1 MQDAGSQKSPPPLPQ
16 RSTQYIVS
24 IIICMTTER
33 DFEKTCAAGQ
43 DQEVFLKGVFA
54 QIWVQGPEVSIYEV
68 VNLHLF
74 GSYH

>member
-1 MQDAGSQKSPPPLPQ
+1 
-16 RSTQYIVS
+16 
-24 IIICMTTER
+24 MTTER